1 MIDKNN
7 FFIIIGI
14 IFSIILFSILIL
26 IFNSGGSSSSS
37 SFGSFGKNRNT
48 ANMPST
54 LKWGND
60 FNHKYKK
67 LEKERPKKSAFKF

>member
-7 FFIIIGI
+7 FLIIVGI
-14 IFSIILFSILIL
+14 IFSIILFLIL
-26 IFNSGGSSSSS
+26 MPIFDFGKSGSSS
-37 SFGSFGKNRNT
+37 SFGSFGQNRNT